1 VTGQGDPPG
10 APGPGPGDT
19 PVLPLTGITVVALE
33 QAVAVPF
40 ATRQLAD
47 LGARVIK
54 IERPGTGD
62 FARGYDRTVLGQA
75 SYFVWLN
82 RGKESVALDIKR
94 ASGRSAL
101 AALLARADVFVQNL
115 APGAAVRLGLAAGQ
129 LLARYPRL
137 ICCSV
142 SGYGPDGPY
151 AGKKAYDLLVQ
162 CEAGLLSVT
171 GTPDEPCKAGI
182 SVADIAAG
190 MYAYSGVLAAL
201 YERERTG
208 RGTSFEVSLL
218 DALGEWMSQPVYYT
232 VYGGQE
238 PRRTAARHASISPYG
253 PYLGGQVFLGLQN
266 DREWADLCE
275 RVLGRPELATDERFA
290 TNPDRVAH
298 DGELTQII
306 EDALGSLTPDEA
318 VARLDAAGIA
328 SARLR
333 TPAEF
338 AAHPQLA
345 ARDRWREV
353 GTPAGPVQ
361 ALLPPVTVPGR
372 EAAMGAVPAL
382 GQHTESVLAE
392 FGAAA
397 AR

>member
-1 VTGQGDPPG
+1 MSG
-10 APGPGPGDT
+10 AGALEG
-19 PVLPLTGITVVALE
+19 LLVVALE

-47 LGARVIK
+47 LGARVVK
-54 IERPGTGD
+54 IERAGAGD
-62 FARGYDRTVLGQA
+62 FARGYDTSVLGQA

-82 RGKESVALDIKR
+82 RGKESVELDVKSDDGR
-94 ASGRSAL
+94 AAM

-115 APGAAVRLGLAAGQ
+115 APGAAERLGLGAED
-129 LLARYPRL
+129 LLARHRRL

-171 GTPDEPCKAGI
+171 GTPEAPCKAGI

-190 MYAYSGVLAAL
+190 MYAYSGVLTAL

-208 RGTSFEVSLL
+208 RGSRFTVSLL
-218 DALGEWMSQPVYYT
+218 DALGEWMTQPYLYT

-238 PRRTAARHASISPYG
+238 PRRTGARHASISPYG
-253 PYLGGQVFLGLQN
+253 PYQAGGGEVFIGLQN
-266 DREWADLCE
+266 EREWAVLCDKVLARSDLI
-275 RVLGRPELATDERFA
+275 TDERFA
-290 TNPDRVAH
+290 TNPDRVKH
-298 DGELTQII
+298 DRELTAII
-306 EDALGSLTPDEA
+306 EDVLASMTPDEV

-338 AAHPQLA
+338 AAHPQLE
-345 ARDRWREV
+345 ARDRWREAN
-353 GTPAGPVQ
+353 TPGGPVR

-372 EAAMGAVPAL
+372 EPAMGAVPAL
-382 GQHTESVLAE
+382 GEHTESVLAE
-392 FGAAA
+392 FLPGRTA
-397 AR
+397 

>member
-1 VTGQGDPPG
+1 
-10 APGPGPGDT
+10 
-19 PVLPLTGITVVALE
+19 LVVALE
-33 QAVAVPF
+33 HAVAVPF

-54 IERPGTGD
+54 VERPGGGD
-62 FARGYDRTVLGQA
+62 FARGYDRSVLGQS

-82 RGKESVALDIKR
+82 RGKESVELDVKSADGQAAL
-94 ASGRSAL
+94 S
-101 AALLARADVFVQNL
+101 ALLARADVFVQNL
-115 APGAAVRLGLAAGQ
+115 APGAAERLGLGAAQ
-129 LLARYPRL
+129 LRVRHPRL

-142 SGYGPDGPY
+142 SGYGPEGPY
-151 AGKKAYDLLVQ
+151 ARKKAYDLLVQ

-171 GTPDEPCKAGI
+171 GTPGEPCKAGI

-190 MYAYSGVLAAL
+190 MYAYSGVLTAL

-208 RGTSFEVSLL
+208 RGSSFDVAML
-218 DALGEWMSQPVYYT
+218 DALGEWMSQPYYYT
-232 VYGGQE
+232 VYGGQDA
-238 PRRTAARHASISPYG
+238 RRTGARHASISPYG

-266 DREWADLCE
+266 DREWAVLCE
-275 RVLGRPELATDERFA
+275 KVLGRPDLITDERFR

-298 DGELTQII
+298 DGELTPII
-306 EDALGSLTPDEA
+306 EAALGSMTPDE
-318 VARLDAAGIA
+318 VTARLDEAGIA

-353 GTPAGPVQ
+353 DTPGGQVR
-361 ALLPPVTVPGR
+361 ALLPPVTGPGR
-372 EAAMGAVPAL
+372 EAVMGAVPAL
-382 GQHTESVLAE
+382 GQHTDSVLAE
-392 FGAAA
+392 FLGSVSHPT
-397 AR
+397 RRTS

>member
-1 VTGQGDPPG
+1 MSS
-10 APGPGPGDT
+10 PGPLDG
-19 PVLPLTGITVVALE
+19 LLVVALE
-33 QAVAVPF
+33 QAVAAPF

-54 IERPGTGD
+54 IERAGAGD
-62 FARGYDRTVLGQA
+62 FARGYDTSVLGQA

-82 RGKESVALDIKR
+82 RGKESVELDVKSPGGQQ
-94 ASGRSAL
+94 AM

-115 APGAAVRLGLAAGQ
+115 APGAAERLGLDAAG
-129 LLARYPRL
+129 LLARHRRL

-171 GTPDEPCKAGI
+171 GTPEAPSKAGI

-190 MYAYSGVLAAL
+190 MYAYSGVLTAL

-208 RGTSFEVSLL
+208 RGSSFEVSLL
-218 DALGEWMSQPVYYT
+218 DALGEWMTQPYLYT

-238 PRRTAARHASISPYG
+238 PRRTGARHASISPYG
-253 PYLGGQVFLGLQN
+253 PYQARGGEVFIGLQN
-266 DREWADLCE
+266 EREWAVLCE
-275 RVLGRPELATDERFA
+275 KVLARSDLVTDERFA
-290 TNPDRVAH
+290 TNPDRVKH
-298 DGELTQII
+298 DGELTAII
-306 EDALGSLTPDEA
+306 EDVLASMTPDEV

-345 ARDRWREV
+345 ARDRWREAD
-353 GTPAGPVQ
+353 TPGGPVR

-382 GQHTESVLAE
+382 GQHTEAVLAE
-392 FGAAA
+392 FLT
-397 AR
+397 

>member
-1 VTGQGDPPG
+1 VTGQAAKP
-10 APGPGPGDT
+10 AGPGPAAG
-19 PVLPLTGITVVALE
+19 PALPLAGITVIALE

-82 RGKESVALDIKR
+82 RGKESVTLDIKS
-94 ASGRSAL
+94 ASGQSAL

-115 APGAAVRLGLAAGQ
+115 APGAAGRLGLAAGQ
-129 LLARYPRL
+129 LLARHPRL

-190 MYAYSGVLAAL
+190 MYAYSGVLSAL

-208 RGTSFEVSLL
+208 RGGSFEVSLL

-232 VYGGQE
+232 AYGGQE
-238 PRRTAARHASISPYG
+238 PPRTAARHASISPYG
-253 PYLGGQVFLGLQN
+253 PYLDGQVFLGLQN
-266 DREWADLCE
+266 DREWAVLCE
-275 RVLGRPELATDERFA
+275 RVLGRPDLVTDERFA

-298 DGELTQII
+298 DGELTRII
-306 EDALGSLTPDEA
+306 EEALGPMTADEA

-333 TPAEF
+333 TPAGL

-353 GTPAGPVQ
+353 GTPAGPVR

-392 FGAAA
+392 FGAAPGGPA
-397 AR
+397 

>member
-1 VTGQGDPPG
+1 M
-10 APGPGPGDT
+10 
-19 PVLPLTGITVVALE
+19 LPLDGVLVVALE
-33 QAVAVPF
+33 QAVAAPF

-54 IERPGTGD
+54 IERPGGGD
-62 FARGYDRTVLGQA
+62 FARDYDHSVHGQA

-82 RGKESVALDIKR
+82 RGKESVELDVKSPR
-94 ASGRSAL
+94 GQAVL

-115 APGAAVRLGLAAGQ
+115 APGAAARLGLGAAQ
-129 LLARYPRL
+129 LRARHPRL

-151 AGKKAYDLLVQ
+151 QHKKAYDLLVQ

-171 GTPDEPCKAGI
+171 GTPDQPAKAGI

-190 MYAYSGVLAAL
+190 MYAYSGVLTAL

-208 RGTSFEVSLL
+208 HGSSVEVAML
-218 DALGEWMSQPVYYT
+218 DALGEWMSQPYYYSG
-232 VYGGQE
+232 YGGQP
-238 PRRTAARHASISPYG
+238 PRRTGARHASISPYG
-253 PYLGGQVFLGLQN
+253 PYTAADGQVFLGLQN
-266 DREWADLCE
+266 EREWAVLCE
-275 RVLGRPELATDERFA
+275 RILDRPELITDARFA

-298 DGELTQII
+298 DGELTAII
-306 EDALGSLTPDEA
+306 EAALAQVPADQ
-318 VARLDAAGIA
+318 VIARLDAAGIA

-345 ARDRWREV
+345 ARNRWREV
-353 GTPAGPVQ
+353 DSPGGPVR
-361 ALLPPVTVPGR
+361 ALLPPVAADGR
-372 EAAMGAVPAL
+372 EPAMGAIPAL
-382 GQHTESVLAE
+382 GQHTAAVLAE
-392 FGAAA
+392 LGFRPSSPGPGG
-397 AR
+397 R

>member
-1 VTGQGDPPG
+1 MH
-10 APGPGPGDT
+10 AAA
-19 PVLPLTGITVVALE
+19 LPLDGISVVALA
-33 QAVAVPF
+33 QAVAAPF

-54 IERPGTGD
+54 IERAGAGD
-62 FARGYDRTVLGQA
+62 FARGYDTSVLGQA

-82 RGKESVALDIKR
+82 RGKESVELDVKSDEGR
-94 ASGRSAL
+94 AVM

-115 APGAAVRLGLAAGQ
+115 APGAAERLGLDAAG
-129 LLARYPRL
+129 LLARHRRL

-171 GTPDEPCKAGI
+171 GTPDVPCKAGI

-190 MYAYSGVLAAL
+190 MYAYTGVLTAL

-208 RGTSFEVSLL
+208 RGSSFTVSLL
-218 DALGEWMSQPVYYT
+218 DALGEWMTQPYLYT
-232 VYGGQE
+232 VYGGRE
-238 PRRTAARHASISPYG
+238 PRRTGARHASISPYG
-253 PYLGGQVFLGLQN
+253 PYQARGGEVFIGLQN
-266 DREWADLCE
+266 EREWAVLCDKVLARSDLI
-275 RVLGRPELATDERFA
+275 TDERFA
-290 TNPDRVAH
+290 TNPDRVKH
-298 DGELTQII
+298 DGELTAII
-306 EDALGSLTPDEA
+306 EDVLASMTPDEV

-345 ARDRWREV
+345 ARDRWREAD
-353 GTPAGPVQ
+353 TPGGPVR

-372 EAAMGAVPAL
+372 EATMGAVPAL
-382 GQHTESVLAE
+382 GQHTEAVLAE
-392 FGAAA
+392 FLPGRTA
-397 AR
+397 